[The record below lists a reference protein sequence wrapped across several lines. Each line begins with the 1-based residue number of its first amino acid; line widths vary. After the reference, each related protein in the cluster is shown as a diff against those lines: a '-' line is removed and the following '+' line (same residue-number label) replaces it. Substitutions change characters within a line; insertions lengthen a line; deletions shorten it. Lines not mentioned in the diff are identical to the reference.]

1 LATRATTPATAS
13 DRLKWAFF
21 AFVALSLLLVGWVD
35 ERFWLN
41 PADPHWKHIAPVK
54 TLLPI
59 HGLAGLTALVAGG
72 LQMSGRIRRQHVAL
86 HRTLGKVYIA
96 AVCVSAPIALY
107 IGTGGLEPG
116 TMHVEQVFQAGLWLL
131 CALVAWACIRSGQMA
146 LHKAWMIR
154 SYAFTLVFVLSR
166 VPDAWIASYTDQGI
180 ADFLWSLIVAAL
192 IAPDVITTAQT
203 LFRIRSAKARSA
215 RVRTEA
221 LVTD

>member
-1 LATRATTPATAS
+1 MATSTRAPATAS

-21 AFVALSLLLVGWVD
+21 ALIGLSFLLVLWVD

-41 PADPHWKHIAPVK
+41 PADPHWKHIAPVR

-59 HGLAGLTALVAGG
+59 HGLAGLVALVAGAM
-72 LQMSGRIRRQHVAL
+72 QMSGRIRRNHIAL
-86 HRTLGKVYIA
+86 HRTLGKIYIA
-96 AVCVSAPIALY
+96 AVCVSAPIATY
-107 IGTGGLEPG
+107 IGTSGLEPP
-116 TMHVEQVFQAGLWLL
+116 TMTVEQVFQGGLWLL

-154 SYAFTLVFVLSR
+154 SYGFTLVFVVSR
-166 VPDAWIASYTDQGI
+166 IPDAFISYTDQGI

-203 LFRIRSAKARSA
+203 LFRIRSAKARA
-215 RVRTEA
+215 AQATA
-221 LVTD
+221 